1 MIFFKNF
8 KNFLFKTILFFKSY
22 CKKIPFNGKTNKDVK
37 KNSLGTTQSYQYLA
51 VLILLLNPIIPYI
64 ILLEFPISI
73 VSSLLN
79 DLVAIEFSNTKPSQL
94 KIYEFVQTVSQ
105 LFLKCYNLELL

>member
-8 KNFLFKTILFFKSY
+8 KNFLFKAILFFKSY
-22 CKKIPFNGKTNKDVK
+22 CKKIPFNGKTNKDVN
-37 KNSLGTTQSYQYLA
+37 KNSLGTTLPYQYLA

-79 DLVAIEFSNTKPSQL
+79 DLAIEFSNTKPSQL

-105 LFLKCYNLELL
+105 LFLKYYNLELL

>member
-1 MIFFKNF
+1 MVIFFKNF
-8 KNFLFKTILFFKSY
+8 KNFIFKIILFFKSN
-22 CKKIPFNGKTNKDVK
+22 CKKIPFNNKTNKNIK
-37 KNSLGTTQSYQYLA
+37 KNSLGTTLSYQYLA
-51 VLILLLNPIIPYI
+51 VLILLLNPIVPYI

-79 DLVAIEFSNTKPSQL
+79 DLATEFSNTEPSQS

>member
-1 MIFFKNF
+1 VIFFKNF

-37 KNSLGTTQSYQYLA
+37 KNSLGTTLSYQYLA

-79 DLVAIEFSNTKPSQL
+79 DLAIEFSNTKPSQL

>member
-8 KNFLFKTILFFKSY
+8 KNFIFKITLFFKSY
-22 CKKIPFNGKTNKDVK
+22 CKKIPFNNKTNKDIK
-37 KNSLGTTQSYQYLA
+37 KNSLGAMLSYQYLA

-64 ILLEFPISI
+64 VLLEFPISI
-73 VSSLLN
+73 LSSLLN
-79 DLVAIEFSNTKPSQL
+79 GLAIEFSNTKPSQS

-105 LFLKCYNLELL
+105 LFLKYYNLEFL